1 MRQQAGDWRH
11 AAVARRSRPQ
21 RAIAI
26 PDSTAMLRHT
36 VFRRPRRAVPD
47 ARMRRL
53 ASLLLALAAWPQA
66 HAQVMEIG
74 EDGSVRH
81 LGEGWATPGAA
92 QRPAA
97 AAHASVVAAAPPY
110 RAAFEAAA
118 ARHGLS
124 VALLQSLAWSES
136 RYDASAVSPA
146 GAIGVMQLMPATAR
160 ALAVDPWDPQ
170 QNIEGGAAY
179 LRQQL
184 DRFDGD
190 LERALAAYNAGPGQV
205 QRHAGVPPF
214 RETRAYVAGNLE
226 RLAELSVADG
236 AASTVSLSV
245 PQGDLQ

>member
-1 MRQQAGDWRH
+1 
-11 AAVARRSRPQ
+11 
-21 RAIAI
+21 
-26 PDSTAMLRHT
+26 
-36 VFRRPRRAVPD
+36 
-47 ARMRRL
+47 MRRL

-81 LGEGWATPGAA
+81 LGEGWATPG
-92 QRPAA
+92 

-226 RLAELSVADG
+226 RLAELSVAG
-236 AASTVSLSV
+236 AAASTVSLSV

>member
-1 MRQQAGDWRH
+1 MW
-11 AAVARRSRPQ
+11 
-21 RAIAI
+21 
-26 PDSTAMLRHT
+26 
-36 VFRRPRRAVPD
+36 
-47 ARMRRL
+47 RL
-53 ASLLLALAAWPQA
+53 APLLLGLAACTQA

-74 EDGSVRH
+74 EDGSVRQ
-81 LGEGWATPGAA
+81 LGDGWATPAA
-92 QRPAA
+92 TQRPSA
-97 AAHASVVAAAPPY
+97 AAHTSAFAAAPPY

-226 RLAELSVADG
+226 RLAELSVAG
-236 AASTVSLSV
+236 AASIVSLSI

>member
-1 MRQQAGDWRH
+1 
-11 AAVARRSRPQ
+11 
-21 RAIAI
+21 
-26 PDSTAMLRHT
+26 
-36 VFRRPRRAVPD
+36 
-47 ARMRRL
+47 MRRL
-53 ASLLLALAAWPQA
+53 PLLLALAACSQV

-74 EDGSVRH
+74 EDGSVRQ
-81 LGEGWATPGAA
+81 LGDGWARPIAA
-92 QRPAA
+92 PPLSA
-97 AAHASVVAAAPPY
+97 AAHASAFAAAPPY

-136 RYDASAVSPA
+136 RYDAAAVSPA

-160 ALAVDPWDPQ
+160 ALAVDPWDPP

-214 RETRAYVAGNLE
+214 RQTRAYVAGNLE
-226 RLAELSVADG
+226 RLAELSVAG